1 VSNSLLGKTLVA
13 PRIAVSPLWRDHGP
27 FLAVLGSSMGALIL
41 LGQSAPLWH
50 LPSLALSLFVLA
62 DLVGLALLYTRIRTR
77 LPWWEAWTHAR
88 RGVLASERLL
98 GLAVAILGVRWLLLS
113 AVAWKASIPTL
124 HPFAYDVQLHALDT
138 ALHGGMPWTRFGLL
152 LGPDAGM
159 RALDLFYRIWYPAL
173 SLMVVWIGWQRGA
186 FRRRFFLSLAL
197 LWTVGSVLAVL
208 VSSAGPVYLERLTGD
223 ASYAPLITRLSALE
237 LPARTIQEALWG
249 VDGRGSADVI
259 AGIAAFPSLHV
270 AVPALFV
277 CAFPRWRFVWI
288 PFTAVTLIG
297 SILLGWHYLI
307 DGYAG
312 VALAW
317 ASWRVAR

>member
-1 VSNSLLGKTLVA
+1 
-13 PRIAVSPLWRDHGP
+13 
-27 FLAVLGSSMGALIL
+27 
-41 LGQSAPLWH
+41 
-50 LPSLALSLFVLA
+50 
-62 DLVGLALLYTRIRTR
+62 
-77 LPWWEAWTHAR
+77 
-88 RGVLASERLL
+88 
-98 GLAVAILGVRWLLLS
+98 
-113 AVAWKASIPTL
+113 
-124 HPFAYDVQLHALDT
+124 
-138 ALHGGMPWTRFGLL
+138 
-152 LGPDAGM
+152 
-159 RALDLFYRIWYPAL
+159 
-173 SLMVVWIGWQRGA
+173 
-186 FRRRFFLSLAL
+186 
-197 LWTVGSVLAVL
+197 
-208 VSSAGPVYLERLTGD
+208 
-223 ASYAPLITRLSALE
+223 
-237 LPARTIQEALWG
+237 